1 MTRAF
6 FAIVLA
12 AILGFVAR
20 AAPPA
25 QILVDDFSLSNSSP
39 INNLGF
45 SRVGKSVTLANGA
58 ALGVGGQWTEVVAPA
73 NTCFN
78 VDMLYFSYEAP
89 SPSAALLVAF
99 QNRDAACSTANMH
112 YYWTFKANA
121 PQGTVSIPVSA
132 FQLVNGTFADGS
144 RANAFM
150 WSGATGARC
159 FRDQRDR
166 HLDALYAN
174 DFNDNVHVYVLHYL
188 VVYPEFLLQHH
199 GFFAGYVDH
208 LCVNQFCNH
217 LRHLLVLALCLDL
230 FQFLQRLNHHFALS
244 VDHDFDDS
252 LWRPHGHYRH
262 RHPVCVNFTTPF
274 TASTVIFSPTTA
286 TTTATTTAP
295 PVPTTTA
302 SSRTAS
308 ASTTTSTTTTAP
320 ATPTDA
326 SGRCV
331 LASSAV
337 QCSGLRLGPGGQC
350 CSQYGWCGTS
360 AQYCKFGCKS
370 QCNKRPIPKLPK
382 CDSRSPNPSPT
393 ATTPSPPSDGTGVP
407 GSPNRRC
414 ILPVGASQCSVNQLC
429 PSGMCCSQ
437 YGWCGISAAY
447 CGRGCLGQCNK
458 KPVTGLPSC

>member
-262 RHPVCVNFTTPF
+262 RHPVCVN
-274 TASTVIFSPTTA
+274 
-286 TTTATTTAP
+286 
-295 PVPTTTA
+295 
-302 SSRTAS
+302 
-308 ASTTTSTTTTAP
+308 
-320 ATPTDA
+320 
-326 SGRCV
+326 GRCV